1 MIIRKVNGGQPHM
14 YDTKE
19 TQQTFSHRS
28 EKFDFI
34 QPNIYHYKGSQ
45 YVIRISDLVH
55 PKC

>member
-1 MIIRKVNGGQPHM
+1 MF
-14 YDTKE
+14 DTKE

-45 YVIRISDLVH
+45 YVIRISDLAH
-55 PKC
+55 LKC

>member
-1 MIIRKVNGGQPHM
+1 MTILILQKHMIIRKVNGGQPHM

-34 QPNIYHYKGSQ
+34 QPIICHYKGSN
-45 YVIRISDLVH
+45 R
-55 PKC
+55 